1 MTQFTAEEY
10 KQAELIIMR
19 RDSARRWRM
28 HRNWFL
34 AAMLVALPAALIA
47 GRLGLLAAIAAV
59 WLFALTLHYLYAI
72 RWFDRAKEE
81 FQGRVD
87 YVAQQ
92 LHRTA

>member
-1 MTQFTAEEY
+1 MIAFTTDEY

-19 RDSARRWRM
+19 RDSARHWRT
-28 HRNWFL
+28 HRNCFI
-34 AAMLVALPAALIA
+34 AAVVVLVPAALIA
-47 GRLGLLAAIAAV
+47 DRPGWFAVVTAAWLL
-59 WLFALTLHYLYAI
+59 ALTLHYLHAI

>member
-1 MTQFTAEEY
+1 MTQFTADEY

-19 RDSARRWRM
+19 RDSARRWKT

-34 AAMLVALPAALIA
+34 AALLVLVPAALIA
-47 GRLGLLAAIAAV
+47 HRPGWLAVVAGA
-59 WLFALTLHYLYAI
+59 WLFALTLHYLHAI
-72 RWFDRAKEE
+72 RWFDRAKGE

-92 LHRTA
+92 LHRAG